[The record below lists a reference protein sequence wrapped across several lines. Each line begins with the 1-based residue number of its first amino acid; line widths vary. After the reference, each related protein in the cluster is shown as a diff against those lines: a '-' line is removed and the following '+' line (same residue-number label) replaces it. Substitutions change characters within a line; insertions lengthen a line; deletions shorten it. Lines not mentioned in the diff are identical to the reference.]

1 CRQHIRVRWSSL
13 DSLPHESL
21 DGVDLVLIDAFVDFE
36 STVQMAA
43 ARLRIKSRMPLVM
56 LTQAYS
62 SEQLVLAL
70 RSGIDAILSYDTSP
84 ALLMAHCNALLRR
97 WRTGLAAQHRM

>member
-1 CRQHIRVRWSSL
+1 M
-13 DSLPHESL
+13 
-21 DGVDLVLIDAFVDFE
+21 LIDALVDFE

-43 ARLRIKSRMPLVM
+43 ALLRIKSRMPLVM
-56 LTQAYS
+56 LNQAYS

-84 ALLMAHCNALLRR
+84 AL
-97 WRTGLAAQHRM
+97 